1 MRFNEYMLLEEMIKT
16 YYNKS
21 EPVFL
26 LEHPKEY
33 EVLIN
38 GKPITFIGPDVT
50 PDFNRIYCERRNDTT
65 VLYYALVAGIMYNK
79 LGVVLDDKIVVGSQV
94 ISIFDYLQNETH
106 LNVFQ
111 VYKEFEQFLDAVD
124 SDNVAAKTIEF
135 FEGDFVNDGESA
147 WDNLVTYL
155 ENHDNI
161 DHEDIANFISPT
173 FKQRLEAE
181 LQNRNMIKGLSPTK
195 TLF

>member
-1 MRFNEYMLLEEMIKT
+1 MLLEEAIKT

-26 LEHPKEY
+26 LEQPKEY
-33 EVLIN
+33 EVIIK
-38 GKPITFIGPDVT
+38 GQPITFIGPDVT

-65 VLYYALVAGIMYNK
+65 VLYYTLVAGIMYNK
-79 LGVVLDDKIVVGSQV
+79 LGVVLDNKIVIGSQ
-94 ISIFDYLQNETH
+94 IITIFNRQQTAAGLD
-106 LNVFQ
+106 VFQ
-111 VYKEFEQFLDAVD
+111 TYKEFEQFLDAVD
-124 SDNVAAKTIEF
+124 SDNMSSKTAEF
-135 FEGDFVNDGESA
+135 FEGDFINDGESA

-155 ENHDNI
+155 ESQDI
-161 DHEDIANFISPT
+161 VDHEDIANFISPT

>member
-1 MRFNEYMLLEEMIKT
+1 MLLEEAIKT

-26 LEHPKEY
+26 LEYPKKY

-38 GKPITFIGPDVT
+38 GQSITFIGPDIT

-65 VLYYALVAGIMYNK
+65 VLYYTIVAGIMYNI
-79 LGVVLDDKIVVGSQV
+79 LGIVLDDKIVVGSQV
-94 ISIFDYLQNETH
+94 ISIFDYRLNETGID
-106 LNVFQ
+106 VIQ
-111 VYKEFEQFLDAVD
+111 TYKEFEQFLDVVD
-124 SDNVAAKTIEF
+124 SDNMSSKTAEF
-135 FEGDFVNDGESA
+135 FEGDFINDGESA
-147 WDNLVTYL
+147 WDNLVEFL
-155 ENHDNI
+155 ESQDVI